1 MESEFSLQ
9 LLEGFIVSAK
19 AVTHVGDG
27 EKVVCTSCFIMG
39 AGQNLN
45 KITVGGTI
53 IFSR

>member
-9 LLEGFIVSAK
+9 PLEGFIVSAK

-39 AGQNLN
+39 GGSKLEQNH
-45 KITVGGTI
+45 GWRDDH
-53 IFSR
+53 F